1 MPQQQLGPGLPDAGH
16 PGQGSAHASLS
27 PLLPVEGDGIAV
39 DLLLDGGY
47 QGEGG
52 ALGVDGDLPAVQG
65 NGPGA
70 VMAVLDHAE
79 DRNGIAVA
87 VHHRLDR
94 RDMPLAAVQQNQVR
108 QGAEA
113 VVLPFVG
120 LAAGLLSQSLIPAG
134 YLCSAA
140 AALPAY
146 LLTGIFHCIVLWA
159 QGHPAWGAAMSVTL
173 RELCVSLLWSLP
185 MTWLFR
191 RVYLRVHVDD

>member
-1 MPQQQLGPGLPDAGH
+1 MLARSATIFKWTLYTLAGLVWAVVQAAFLQRVTIWGVIPFLYPLIAALPAIFEGPAAGTVYALAC
-16 PGQGSAHASLS
+16 G
-27 PLLPVEGDGIAV
+27 VFC
-39 DLLLDGGY
+39 DLLLPSSIPCFY
-47 QGEGG
+47 T
-52 ALGVDGDLPAVQG
+52 LILP
-65 NGPGA
+65 
-70 VMAVLDHAE
+70 L
-79 DRNGIAVA
+79 VA
-87 VHHRLDR
+87 
-94 RDMPLAAVQQNQVR
+94 
-108 QGAEA
+108 
-113 VVLPFVG
+113 

-173 RELCVSLLWSLP
+173 RELCASLLWSLP

>member
-1 MPQQQLGPGLPDAGH
+1 MLARSATIFKWTLYTLAGLVWAVVQAAFLQRVTIWGVIPFLYPLIAALPATFEGPAAGTVYALAC
-16 PGQGSAHASLS
+16 G
-27 PLLPVEGDGIAV
+27 VFC
-39 DLLLDGGY
+39 DLLLPSSIPCFY
-47 QGEGG
+47 T
-52 ALGVDGDLPAVQG
+52 LILP
-65 NGPGA
+65 
-70 VMAVLDHAE
+70 L
-79 DRNGIAVA
+79 
-87 VHHRLDR
+87 
-94 RDMPLAAVQQNQVR
+94 
-108 QGAEA
+108 
-113 VVLPFVG
+113 VG
-120 LAAGLLSQSLIPAG
+120 LAAGLLSQSLIPTG

>member
-1 MPQQQLGPGLPDAGH
+1 MLARSATIFKWTLYTLAGLVWAVVQAAFLQPVTVWGVIPFLYPLIAALPAIFEGPAAGTVYALAC
-16 PGQGSAHASLS
+16 G
-27 PLLPVEGDGIAV
+27 VFC
-39 DLLLDGGY
+39 DLLLPSSIPCFY
-47 QGEGG
+47 T
-52 ALGVDGDLPAVQG
+52 LILP
-65 NGPGA
+65 
-70 VMAVLDHAE
+70 L
-79 DRNGIAVA
+79 
-87 VHHRLDR
+87 
-94 RDMPLAAVQQNQVR
+94 
-108 QGAEA
+108 
-113 VVLPFVG
+113 VG

>member
-1 MPQQQLGPGLPDAGH
+1 MLARSATIFKWTLYTLAGLVWAVVQAAFLQRVTIWGVIPFLYPLIAALPATFEGPAAGTVYARAC
-16 PGQGSAHASLS
+16 G
-27 PLLPVEGDGIAV
+27 VFC
-39 DLLLDGGY
+39 DLLLPSSIPCFY
-47 QGEGG
+47 T
-52 ALGVDGDLPAVQG
+52 LILP
-65 NGPGA
+65 
-70 VMAVLDHAE
+70 L
-79 DRNGIAVA
+79 
-87 VHHRLDR
+87 
-94 RDMPLAAVQQNQVR
+94 
-108 QGAEA
+108 
-113 VVLPFVG
+113 VG

>member
-1 MPQQQLGPGLPDAGH
+1 MLARSATIFKWTLCTLAGLVWAVVQAAFLQRVTIWGVIPFLYPLIAALPATFEGPAAGTVYALAC
-16 PGQGSAHASLS
+16 G
-27 PLLPVEGDGIAV
+27 VFC
-39 DLLLDGGY
+39 DLLLPSSIPCFY
-47 QGEGG
+47 T
-52 ALGVDGDLPAVQG
+52 LILP
-65 NGPGA
+65 
-70 VMAVLDHAE
+70 L
-79 DRNGIAVA
+79 
-87 VHHRLDR
+87 
-94 RDMPLAAVQQNQVR
+94 
-108 QGAEA
+108 
-113 VVLPFVG
+113 VG

>member
-1 MPQQQLGPGLPDAGH
+1 LLARSATIFKWTLYTLAGLVWAVVQAAFLQRVTIWGVIPFLYPLIAALPATFEGPAAGTAYALAC
-16 PGQGSAHASLS
+16 G
-27 PLLPVEGDGIAV
+27 VFC
-39 DLLLDGGY
+39 DLLLPSSIPCFY
-47 QGEGG
+47 T
-52 ALGVDGDLPAVQG
+52 LILP
-65 NGPGA
+65 
-70 VMAVLDHAE
+70 L
-79 DRNGIAVA
+79 
-87 VHHRLDR
+87 
-94 RDMPLAAVQQNQVR
+94 
-108 QGAEA
+108 
-113 VVLPFVG
+113 VG

-173 RELCVSLLWSLP
+173 RELCASLLWSLP

>member
-1 MPQQQLGPGLPDAGH
+1 MLARSATIFKWTLYTLAGLVWVVVQAAFLQRVTIWGVIPFLYPLIAALPAIFEGPAAGTVYALAC
-16 PGQGSAHASLS
+16 G
-27 PLLPVEGDGIAV
+27 VFC
-39 DLLLDGGY
+39 DLLLPSSIPCFY
-47 QGEGG
+47 T
-52 ALGVDGDLPAVQG
+52 LILP
-65 NGPGA
+65 
-70 VMAVLDHAE
+70 L
-79 DRNGIAVA
+79 
-87 VHHRLDR
+87 
-94 RDMPLAAVQQNQVR
+94 
-108 QGAEA
+108 
-113 VVLPFVG
+113 VG

-173 RELCVSLLWSLP
+173 RELCASLLWSLP

>member
-1 MPQQQLGPGLPDAGH
+1 MAGLVWAVVQAAFLQRVTIWGVIPFLYPLIAALPATFEGPAAGTVYALAC
-16 PGQGSAHASLS
+16 G
-27 PLLPVEGDGIAV
+27 VFC
-39 DLLLDGGY
+39 DLLLPSSIPCFY
-47 QGEGG
+47 T
-52 ALGVDGDLPAVQG
+52 LILP
-65 NGPGA
+65 
-70 VMAVLDHAE
+70 L
-79 DRNGIAVA
+79 
-87 VHHRLDR
+87 
-94 RDMPLAAVQQNQVR
+94 
-108 QGAEA
+108 
-113 VVLPFVG
+113 VG

>member
-1 MPQQQLGPGLPDAGH
+1 LLARSATIFKWTLYTLAGLVWVVVQAAFLQRVTIWGVIPFLYPLIAALPATFEGPAAGTVYALAC
-16 PGQGSAHASLS
+16 G
-27 PLLPVEGDGIAV
+27 VFC
-39 DLLLDGGY
+39 DLLLPSSIPCFY
-47 QGEGG
+47 T
-52 ALGVDGDLPAVQG
+52 LILP
-65 NGPGA
+65 
-70 VMAVLDHAE
+70 L
-79 DRNGIAVA
+79 
-87 VHHRLDR
+87 
-94 RDMPLAAVQQNQVR
+94 
-108 QGAEA
+108 
-113 VVLPFVG
+113 VG

>member
-1 MPQQQLGPGLPDAGH
+1 MLARSAMIFKWTLYTLAGLVWAVVQAAFLQRVTIWGVIPFLYPLIAALPATFEGPAAGTVYALAC
-16 PGQGSAHASLS
+16 G
-27 PLLPVEGDGIAV
+27 VFC
-39 DLLLDGGY
+39 DLLLPSSIPCFY
-47 QGEGG
+47 T
-52 ALGVDGDLPAVQG
+52 LILP
-65 NGPGA
+65 
-70 VMAVLDHAE
+70 L
-79 DRNGIAVA
+79 
-87 VHHRLDR
+87 
-94 RDMPLAAVQQNQVR
+94 
-108 QGAEA
+108 
-113 VVLPFVG
+113 VG